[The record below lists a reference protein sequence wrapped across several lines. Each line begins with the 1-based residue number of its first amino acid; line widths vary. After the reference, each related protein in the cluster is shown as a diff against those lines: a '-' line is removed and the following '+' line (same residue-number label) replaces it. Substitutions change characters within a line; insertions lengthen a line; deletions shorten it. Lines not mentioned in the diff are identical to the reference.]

1 MSRMDDL
8 VRRCKAEI
16 VGATAG
22 VVGGAVAG
30 AKIGAG
36 IGIATGGTA
45 IVGTVPLGILGGA
58 VRGLA
63 GSRLG
68 KLIDDIRNRKDDD
81 PEPDE
86 T

>member
-1 MSRMDDL
+1 MGDFVD
-8 VRRCKAEI
+8 RCKAEI
-16 VGATAG
+16 IGATTG

-45 IVGTVPLGILGGA
+45 IAATVPLGILGGA
-58 VRGLA
+58 VCGLA

-68 KLIDDIRNRKDDD
+68 KLVDDIRNGKDDD
-81 PEPDE
+81 LGPKGG
-86 T
+86 

>member
-1 MSRMDDL
+1 MGDL
-8 VRRCKAEI
+8 ISRCKAEI
-16 VGATAG
+16 VCATG
-22 VVGGAVAG
+22 GFVGGVVAG

-45 IVGTVPLGILGGA
+45 LPATVPLGIVGGA
-58 VRGLA
+58 VLGLA

-68 KLIDDIRNRKDDD
+68 KLLDDIRNGKDAD

-86 T
+86 D